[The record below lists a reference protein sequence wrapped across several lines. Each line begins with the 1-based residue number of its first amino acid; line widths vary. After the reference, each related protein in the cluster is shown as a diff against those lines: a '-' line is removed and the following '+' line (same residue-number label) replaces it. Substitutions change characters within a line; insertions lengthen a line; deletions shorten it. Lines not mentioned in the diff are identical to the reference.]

1 MILNTKEMEDY
12 IKNYT
17 NIDIS
22 DEDMLVLQYKILE
35 EVKKLVQD
43 GYEYFFDSVD
53 IETGMDNDMDPVN
66 VMMSLSVYRKNWH
79 PGDYFNPASE
89 DIKLYVTIIEI
100 RYITRDGDDMRV
112 NNSTIEMENY
122 IEREL
127 STY

>member
-1 MILNTKEMEDY
+1 MEDY

-43 GYEYFFDSVD
+43 GYEYFFHSVD

-66 VMMSLSVYRKNWH
+66 VTMSLSVYRKNWY